1 MKKFLLGVLSKTILT
16 SKTKVPDAS
25 VSQLSCF
32 LQVLSHL
39 IHVMTEAILRSLMV
53 ALSTVSIPCQSHT
66 TIHGYLLLDR
76 ARADPIWSCDTCFT
90 SFHINCI
97 QRWANDSI
105 FQQKQQLEDDPQKRE
120 ACLLELPQVQKLPA
134 PNLHPPAPLATV
146 PRPETPS
153 GPLADPSLL
162 WRAVLYPASRMLTQ
176 MSAVVSPW
184 PLPPLPADSHHLS
197 TSCHSDASPG
207 LLSGGVQLLP
217 GPVVASVAT
226 Y

>member
-1 MKKFLLGVLSKTILT
+1 MKKLLLGVLSKTILT

-134 PNLHPPAPLATV
+134 PNLHPPALH
-146 PRPETPS
+146 
-153 GPLADPSLL
+153 LL
-162 WRAVLYPASRMLTQ
+162 LYQDQR
-176 MSAVVSPW
+176 
-184 PLPPLPADSHHLS
+184 PPLDPWQTPHSCGELCSTQLAGCSHRCLLL
-197 TSCHSDASPG
+197 CH
-207 LLSGGVQLLP
+207 P
-217 GPVVASVAT
+217 GPCPPCPQTVTTCPPHAT
-226 Y
+226 HTSSEQGPS